1 MPKPHY
7 ALRYESSHGQW
18 NHDSE
23 LGPRKS
29 VALKE
34 LTNLVDAL
42 ERKFE
47 EGERDWAYV
56 CLIMEAG
63 K

>member
-1 MPKPHY
+1 MPKPTY

-18 NHDSE
+18 AQDSE

-34 LTNLVDAL
+34 LSNLVNSL
-42 ERKFE
+42 EQKFE
-47 EGERDWAYV
+47 NGERDWAYV
-56 CLIMEAG
+56 CLIMEPG

>member
-18 NHDSE
+18 KHDSE

-34 LTNLVDAL
+34 LTNLVDTL

-47 EGERDWAYV
+47 EGERDWAYI
-56 CLIMEAG
+56 CLIMEPG